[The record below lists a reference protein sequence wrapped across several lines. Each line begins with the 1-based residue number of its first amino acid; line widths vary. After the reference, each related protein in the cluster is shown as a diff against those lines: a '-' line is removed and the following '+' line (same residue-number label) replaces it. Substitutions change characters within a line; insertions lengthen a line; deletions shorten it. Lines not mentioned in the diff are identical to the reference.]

1 MGISFDQFPG
11 SSVETPSQESPKI
24 AEFKALMEGM
34 SDDELRKVSGM
45 VEAETEARQQREA
58 DRMSAPRTIEADG
71 VSVLIEGDGSG
82 SATLQLKGE
91 ATMNVAFTNVT
102 ADLLDELT
110 KAIQEKV
117 SAGVA
122 PKQVAEILTRAFE
135 GSPRFGGRI
144 LLRQEI
150 IDRIKG

>member
-1 MGISFDQFPG
+1 
-11 SSVETPSQESPKI
+11 
-24 AEFKALMEGM
+24 
-34 SDDELRKVSGM
+34 M
-45 VEAETEARQQREA
+45 VEAETEARRQREE
-58 DRMSAPRTIEADG
+58 DRMSTPRTIEANG

-122 PKQVAEILTRAFE
+122 PKQVAEILTNAFA
-135 GSPRFGGRI
+135 GSPRFGGRM
-144 LLRQEI
+144 LLQKEM